1 MKRLALIAKK
11 IQRTENGIEQRHF
24 LGDDEN
30 QPLTQKEPAMAEQAV
45 QRKGFLS
52 WYFDMNLLVRISG
65 GLIAGAIVGIALA
78 YMPASAGPFVAY
90 TKFFG
95 DLFIRLLQMIVV
107 PVIFFSL
114 VTGAASISPTQLGR
128 VGAKTLLFYLILVI
142 FAICIGLALANIF
155 QPGLGLS
162 LIGAAE
168 AKGRAAN
175 APSLSSIFLNIV
187 PTNPLDA
194 LAKGQVLPIIFF
206 SLMFGIGLS
215 VIRAS
220 SNETLARQGDMLFDI
235 WTAAAEVMYRIV
247 AGIMQYAPVGI
258 FFLIAGVFA
267 VQGPK
272 VIGPLFY
279 VLGITYLGF
288 ALHILLG
295 FGGALVLH
303 RLSFIKFLKGAEEAI
318 VTAFVTRSSN
328 ATLPISL
335 RVSEQN
341 LGVPRTISSFSLPIG
356 ATINMDGTAIYLSI
370 CSMFIGFAVGRPL
383 TFDQQI
389 TVMITATLGAVG
401 AAGVP
406 GAGVIMLLMVLE
418 SVGLKVEAGTTV
430 AAAYA
435 MMLGIDAIM
444 DMGRTC
450 LNVTGDIV
458 AAVVVAKHEKALDM
472 DKWQK
477 KTV

>member
-1 MKRLALIAKK
+1 
-11 IQRTENGIEQRHF
+11 
-24 LGDDEN
+24 
-30 QPLTQKEPAMAEQAV
+30 MAENVAQ
-45 QRKGFLS
+45 KNGFLS
-52 WYFDMNLLVRISG
+52 WYFNINLLARISG
-65 GLIAGAIVGIALA
+65 ALVAGAVVGIALA
-78 YMPASAGPFVAY
+78 YSPGTAGPFVAY

-95 DLFIRLLQMIVV
+95 DIFIRLLQMIVV

-114 VTGAASISPTQLGR
+114 VTGAASIAPAQLGR
-128 VGAKTLLFYLILVI
+128 VGLKTLLFYAILVV

-155 QPGLGLS
+155 KPGLGLD
-162 LIGAAE
+162 LVGAAG
-168 AKGRAAN
+168 AQGKAAA
-175 APSLSSIFLNIV
+175 APPLSTIFLNIV

-215 VIRAS
+215 LIRAS
-220 SNETLARQGDMLFDI
+220 SNETLARQGDMLFNI
-235 WTAAAEVMYRIV
+235 WTAAAEVMYKIV
-247 AGIMQYAPVGI
+247 AGIMQYAPVGV
-258 FFLIAGVFA
+258 FFLISGVFA

-279 VLGITYLGF
+279 VMGIAYLGF
-288 ALHILLG
+288 VLHVILG
-295 FGGALVLH
+295 FGGAIVLH
-303 RLSFIKFLKGAEEAI
+303 RLSFFKFLKGAEEAM

-356 ATINMDGTAIYLSI
+356 ATINMDGTAIYLAVT
-370 CSMFIGFAVGRPL
+370 SMFIAFAVGKPL
-383 TFDQQI
+383 TYDQQF
-389 TVMITATLGAVG
+389 TVLITATLGAVG

-406 GAGVIMLLMVLE
+406 GAGAIMLLMVLE
-418 SVGLKVEAGTTV
+418 SVGLKVEAGTAV

-458 AAVVVAKHEKALDM
+458 AAVVVSKHEKALDLS
-472 DKWQK
+472 KWE
-477 KTV
+477 